1 MVVHTL
7 TVHLITSPE
16 PAVAELQRVIDFDT
30 GLHSGLQTER
40 EAAKSS
46 HESFAAEPNIPP
58 PPSSSPVSEVMSV
71 SPSSLIGE
79 VVTESASNPNDLC
92 PLARE
97 QLNTIAEE
105 LEATAAEWRSK
116 YDNLQLTAEVLRGRI
131 KSGIEVLLEQLLF
144 CITESDETIRLVHAW
159 AAAGKVGWVSP
170 GVWLERESSGGA
182 EPRYLPEDQAGEHH
196 RVAEFSDNQ
205 SALLTQVPGG
215 PSPVKSVIVEER
227 KEVPCITSPSLLTSD
242 VTRRLME
249 EMGGVRVRRD
259 DRAKGKEQ
267 GEIETVDERENN
279 SRALQQLLEFEIKA
293 IRAEYESAHDRWSRE
308 RETMLGELSALRMI
322 DRDVTGSCEKF
333 PRNDPEESASEL
345 MMLRSEY
352 QGALDRWDQ
361 ERQELRAQVQNV
373 LQACME
379 AEIATEQGRKREEAL
394 HAALLSQN
402 RAGTTASLSANGSG
416 VSFLEMERS
425 ISDGINVPIVHDED
439 IIDHVPRNLLSP
451 DLHSQRQAHLAGKTH
466 GGSFS
471 RNVVEEM
478 VEKME
483 KTPKSLPCNTRKL
496 KEHLN
501 EEIDTIRVTST
512 KPGSSLQQSLSE
524 MTEHNVRAQSD
535 LHELIQ
541 LQLSQ
546 KQVTEGGSL
555 RPSSTPQPEKTTSA
569 VVSETSEDNLRSSMG
584 MLRDQ
589 LAQNKFGLEPD
600 PDESDLRHPKRVPRE
615 LPSEDQDRVAQ
626 GNDLHWV

>member
-1 MVVHTL
+1 M
-7 TVHLITSPE
+7 HLITSPE
-16 PAVAELQRVIDFDT
+16 PAVAELQRVIDSDT
-30 GLHSGLQTER
+30 GLHGDLQTER

-46 HESFAAEPNIPP
+46 DESFAAEPNIPP
-58 PPSSSPVSEVMSV
+58 PPSSPVSEVLSV

-79 VVTESASNPNDLC
+79 VVTESACNPNDLC

-131 KSGIEVLLEQLLF
+131 KSGIEGLLEQLLF
-144 CITESDETIRLVHAW
+144 CIAESDETIRLVHAW
-159 AAAGKVGWVSP
+159 AAAGKVGRRGS
-170 GVWLERESSGGA
+170 GVWLERESSGA
-182 EPRYLPEDQAGEHH
+182 EPQYLPEDQAGENH
-196 RVAEFSDNQ
+196 RVAEFPHNE

-215 PSPVKSVIVEER
+215 PSPVKSVTGDEK

-267 GEIETVDERENN
+267 GEIETVEQRENN

-308 RETMLGELSALRMI
+308 RETMIGELSALRMI
-322 DRDVTGSCEKF
+322 DRDVKGSCEIF
-333 PRNDPEESASEL
+333 PRNDSDEIASEL

-402 RAGTTASLSANGSG
+402 RAGASLSANGSG

-425 ISDGINVPIVHDED
+425 ISDVPSVHDED
-439 IIDHVPRNLLSP
+439 DIDHVPRNLLSP

-483 KTPKSLPCNTRKL
+483 NTPKSLPCNARKL

-501 EEIDTIRVTST
+501 EEIDTICFTSR

-541 LQLSQ
+541 SQLSQ
-546 KQVTEGGSL
+546 KHVTEGGPP
-555 RPSSTPQPEKTTSA
+555 RPSSTPQAEKAPSA
-569 VVSETSEDNLRSSMG
+569 VVSEMSEDNLRSSMG

-589 LAQNKFGLEPD
+589 DQLAQEKFGLEPD
-600 PDESDLRHPKRVPRE
+600 REESDLRHPKRVTGEVRP
-615 LPSEDQDRVAQ
+615 EDQDRVAE

>member
-1 MVVHTL
+1 M
-7 TVHLITSPE
+7 HLITSPE
-16 PAVAELQRVIDFDT
+16 PAVAELQRVIDSDT
-30 GLHSGLQTER
+30 GLHGDLQTER

-46 HESFAAEPNIPP
+46 DESFAAEPNIPP
-58 PPSSSPVSEVMSV
+58 PPSSPVSEVLSV

-79 VVTESASNPNDLC
+79 VVTESACNPNDLC

-131 KSGIEVLLEQLLF
+131 KSGIEGLLEQLLF
-144 CITESDETIRLVHAW
+144 CIAESDETIRLVHAW
-159 AAAGKVGWVSP
+159 AAAGKVGRRGS
-170 GVWLERESSGGA
+170 GVWLERESSGGV

-242 VTRRLME
+242 VTQRLME

-259 DRAKGKEQ
+259 NRAKGKDQ
-267 GEIETVDERENN
+267 GEIETVDQRENN

-308 RETMLGELSALRMI
+308 RETMIGELSALRMI
-322 DRDVTGSCEKF
+322 DRDVKGSCEIF
-333 PRNDPEESASEL
+333 PRNDSDEIASEL

-402 RAGTTASLSANGSG
+402 RAGASLSANGSG

-425 ISDGINVPIVHDED
+425 ISDVPSVHDED
-439 IIDHVPRNLLSP
+439 DIDHVPRNLLSP

-483 KTPKSLPCNTRKL
+483 KTPKSVPCNTRKL

-541 LQLSQ
+541 LHLSQ

-555 RPSSTPQPEKTTSA
+555 RPSSTPQAEKTTSA

-615 LPSEDQDRVAQ
+615 LPPEDQDRVAE